1 MAIKDEVEIKTKEFQ
16 ISVDIIYWVI
26 AVFAGLV
33 IVVLGV
39 LDYISSTDLI
49 TILDINDFIILA
61 IIISMGIP
69 TFLIVYREER
79 RQARIDENLPYLLRE
94 ISNAQ
99 RTGMSL
105 PRAIKEAAKRHYG
118 PLTPELRK
126 MSSKISWGIP
136 FSKAMA
142 DFQSAINTQ
151 MAQRATILILE
162 AERSGGNL
170 EDIFESTEKHVQQLL
185 DLKKEREGA
194 MRPYLM
200 ICYAAYIIFVL
211 VVFILFQTFFYPFGT
226 LDVSSEMFSFSI
238 DLDTLSVLFLHM
250 LAVQGFFT
258 GLVAGKMAKT
268 KVKAGLMHSVILMFI
283 GWFAFKVLIQNQL
296 ITLNL

>member
-136 FSKAMA
+136 FSKAMS